1 MKHAKRSK
9 FEKFLIKNKAVL
21 LLCTTIIL
29 VASILN
35 SSYAFFIDKDK
46 VVNKFQTGKIDV
58 DIKEEFDPS
67 IGKKE
72 VWIENPSATD
82 SLVRVSISGRWIDP
96 NNEYTVIPEGNNLVK
111 LKFAENYNENW
122 YYCQEDG
129 YYYYKDVLKGKV
141 ATEILLE
148 KVIFNDEEISKDK
161 IYEGKEYKV
170 EIKAEAVQATKHKD
184 YDNENNS
191 GDIYVFSKVWNN
203 LTEEVTNMLKT
214 LIDNINLK

>member
-96 NNEYTVIPEGNNLVK
+96 NNEYTVIPEGNNLVE

-214 LIDNINLK
+214 LIDTINLK

>member
-46 VVNKFQTGKIDV
+46 VVNKFQTDKIDV

-96 NNEYTVIPEGNNLVK
+96 NNEYTVIPEGNNLVE

-214 LIDNINLK
+214 LIDTINLK

>member
-29 VASILN
+29 VASILD

-96 NNEYTVIPEGNNLVK
+96 NNEYTVIPEGNNLVE

-214 LIDNINLK
+214 LIDTINLK